1 MVPEVQPVT
10 LEEFRITPSFADGS
24 LVLHFSGIGDIT
36 AANPLAECLTAVRDG
51 IVSGDITSVEFD
63 IRRLELLNS
72 SCLKAFATF
81 VIELVSR
88 KSSCPVRFIVGAK
101 IPWQARSLFALERL
115 ARSFVTIV
123 PR

>member
-1 MVPEVQPVT
+1 MAREVQPVV
-10 LEEFRITPSFADGS
+10 LEEFRIAPSFAEGS
-24 LVLHFSGIGDIT
+24 LVLRLSGIGDIT
-36 AANPLAECLTAVRDG
+36 AAKPLAECLTAVRDG
-51 IVSGDITSVEFD
+51 ILAGEITTVEFD
-63 IRRLELLNS
+63 IRLLELLNS

-101 IPWQARSLFALERL
+101 VPWQSRSLFALERL